1 MSHFPIIRSNDH
13 TGLHLKAETR
23 ETNSTEV
30 WIEIEEKRQVV
41 EERTARLRAMRLAR
55 ESVGS

>member
-1 MSHFPIIRSNDH
+1 MSHFRIIRFNDH
-13 TGLHLKAETR
+13 TSLHLKAETR
-23 ETNSTEV
+23 ETNSAEV
-30 WIEIEEKRQVV
+30 RVEIEKKRQVV